1 MNKIILDDAPTQQHL
16 SEETHMFG
24 TAKERLDFY
33 RSEIHFETS
42 ILSNRTNAYL
52 GAQSFLVIAYAS
64 SMGNVNPIWGDLFT
78 LVVPLLLSVLGLV
91 CALHAWPGIKAAY
104 QIIDHWYFKQ
114 THLLKSQPLMG
125 RAYDESPLF
134 TEHEST
140 EGGYRKALK
149 FSMRTP
155 WIFSIFWILLGVFS
169 LYVNLG

>member
-1 MNKIILDDAPTQQHL
+1 MSGA
-16 SEETHMFG
+16 
-24 TAKERLDFY
+24 AKERLDFY
-33 RSEIHFETS
+33 RKEIHFETA

-64 SMGNVNPIWGDLFT
+64 SMNNLNPEWGALFT
-78 LVVPLLLSVLGLV
+78 LVVPILLSVLGLV
-91 CALHAWPGIKAAY
+91 SALHAWPGIKAAY

-114 THLLKSQPLMG
+114 AQLLNSEPSMG
-125 RAYDESPLF
+125 QAYDESPLF

-155 WIFSIFWILLGVFS
+155 WIFSLFWILLGAFS
-169 LYVNLG
+169 LFINL

>member
-1 MNKIILDDAPTQQHL
+1 MSKIILNESMPEQGSA
-16 SEETHMFG
+16 EEALMFG
-24 TAKERLDFY
+24 TAKERLNFY

-64 SMGNVNPIWGDLFT
+64 SMNNVNPAWGDLFT
-78 LVVPLLLSVLGLV
+78 LVVPMLLCILGLV
-91 CALHAWPGIKAAY
+91 SSLHAWPGIKAAY

-114 THLLKSQPLMG
+114 TYLLKSEPLMG

-155 WIFSIFWILLGVFS
+155 WIFSAFWVLLGAFS
-169 LYVNLG
+169 LYVNLA